1 VATPLVA
8 STVKAARWV
17 ASGKAVPAGTVSA
30 RAAALTEGVCRAM
43 FMTRVRITTAALLLA
58 ACAGAGAALIP
69 RPAPAQA
76 PKDAEQPRAT
86 ASRERAKAT
95 QTAPGPY
102 LESRVW
108 ALTKVDVEK
117 RTVGL
122 QLLRHLG
129 EDSYGDL
136 SALEP
141 DRRPLGAFTLEDF
154 TVAKGA
160 KVFVD
165 GREGGLG
172 GLKKRMRV
180 TLRLAPGGAAVTR
193 IEATSAQEDVVL
205 KAADVAKNTITVTA
219 GRDEVTLP
227 LTVDAKISIVGIRRE
242 APFTDLKP
250 GMRLDLVLGSDEG
263 KVVVKRIKAGEAR

>member
-1 VATPLVA
+1 
-8 STVKAARWV
+8 
-17 ASGKAVPAGTVSA
+17 
-30 RAAALTEGVCRAM
+30 M
-43 FMTRVRITTAALLLA
+43 FMTRVKITTAVLLLA
-58 ACAGAGAALIP
+58 ACAGAGASLLP

-76 PKDAEQPRAT
+76 PKDAGPLKAT
-86 ASRERAKAT
+86 APRKRAPAR
-95 QTAPGPY
+95 QVDPGPY

-108 ALTKVDVEK
+108 ALTRVDVEK

-122 QLLRHLG
+122 KLLWQLG

-136 SALEP
+136 SALESA
-141 DRRPLGAFTLEDF
+141 RRPVGAFTLDDF

-165 GREGGLG
+165 GREGGLE
-172 GLKKRMRV
+172 GLKKRMQV

-193 IEATSAQEDVVL
+193 IEATSPQEDVVL
-205 KAADVAKNTITVTA
+205 KAADVAKNTITVSA
-219 GRDEVTLP
+219 GENEVTLP
-227 LTVDAKISIVGIRRE
+227 LTVDAKISIVGIRKE

-250 GMRLDLVLGSDEG
+250 GMRLDLVLGMDEG